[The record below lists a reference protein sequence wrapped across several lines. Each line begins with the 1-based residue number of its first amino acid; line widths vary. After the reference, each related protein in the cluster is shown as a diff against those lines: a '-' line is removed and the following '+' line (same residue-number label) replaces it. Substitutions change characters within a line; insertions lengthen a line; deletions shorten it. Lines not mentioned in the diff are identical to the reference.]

1 MRSGTYD
8 SCWTPTATSPTHS
21 DPNGH
26 GTYGSSSRC
35 CRVFTPPEPVRGYRV
50 RSSRRPCGGHST
62 AETHLMRD
70 GLASLDARQTLDV
83 SVKLD
88 FGWDRR
94 RANHVPQS
102 RVSWLGVTALQPGRR
117 FPSREGSGCL

>member
-1 MRSGTYD
+1 
-8 SCWTPTATSPTHS
+8 
-21 DPNGH
+21 
-26 GTYGSSSRC
+26 
-35 CRVFTPPEPVRGYRV
+35 
-50 RSSRRPCGGHST
+50 
-62 AETHLMRD
+62 MRD

-94 RANHVPQS
+94 RANHVLQS